1 MAAQD
6 IRLRSNVRPVTTQ
19 FFGKSANTGK
29 MPAKIPALPILCA
42 FAIGWATLVAAADPA
57 ENLDPPLPR
66 QSRQLLDGAI
76 RGLEAHQSISAKIFQ
91 QVDLF
96 DKRLIGSGL
105 YLEQRRGPV
114 RLMRQEL
121 RIQLG
126 QQISSLVQVCDG
138 HFLWT
143 YQKLSGQEVLRR
155 LDVARA
161 LPAIEQAKEL
171 PRQGK
176 LGGLPG
182 LGGLPK
188 LMHAL
193 DAAFDFQVAEP
204 AVLRLQADHLPV
216 WRLSGRWK
224 PNLVTKLLPEQAKAI
239 ESGRAA
245 DFSKLADHLPDHV
258 VLMLGRED
266 LFPYRIEFCR
276 TVDAGSDPPETRAI
290 VTMQLFE
297 VLFDVPIASSRFRY
311 NPGDLDFEDETPGLL
326 KSLGLE
332 E

>member
-1 MAAQD
+1 MTAQD

-19 FFGKSANTGK
+19 FFGKSVNTGK
-29 MPAKIPALPILCA
+29 MPAKIPGLPILCA
-42 FAIGWATLVAAADPA
+42 FAFGWVPLVAAADRAPNPA
-57 ENLDPPLPR
+57 SPPLR

-76 RGLEAHQSISAKIFQ
+76 RGLEGHRSISAKIFQ

-105 YLEQRRGPV
+105 YLEQRRGSV

-126 QQISSLVQVCDG
+126 GQISSLVQVCDG
-138 HFLWT
+138 RFLWT

-161 LPAIEQAKEL
+161 LPAIEQAKGL
-171 PRQGK
+171 PLQGK

-188 LMHAL
+188 LIHAL
-193 DAAFDFQVAEP
+193 DAAFDFQAAEP

-224 PNLVTKLLPEQAKAI
+224 PNLLAKLLPDQAKAI

-245 DFSKLADHLPDHV
+245 DLGKLPDHLPDHV
-258 VLMLGRED
+258 VLKLGRDD
-266 LFPYRIEFCR
+266 LFPYRIEFRR
-276 TVDAGSDPPETRAI
+276 TVDALSDPPATRAM

-297 VLFDVPIASSRFRY
+297 VLFDVPIASNRFHY
-311 NPGDLDFEDETPGLL
+311 NPGDLDFEDETPRFL